1 MGRKIR
7 EPAHEKGTA
16 IRYAISVMLNLG
28 ESANLQLSDVAPALV
43 TDRNAGPMTL
53 NERVHALFDQLHVPV
68 FRYLL
73 RRTRDSGR
81 AEDLTQETF
90 GKALARLPQLR
101 EPERAKAWLFRI
113 LRNLYLHKVRDQ
125 KRHKVV
131 PLDAVGDLPGREADE
146 TMPEIDPARLQQALN
161 DLDESFRT
169 PIILFYFEEFSYR
182 DIAEQMDLP
191 IGTVMSRL
199 ARAKAYLRSRL
210 LPANEA
216 EGNGTNNESAA
227 AAPKR
232 VTDGVP

>member
-1 MGRKIR
+1 MPSAGGLHHLID
-7 EPAHEKGTA
+7 AHYEVLY
-16 IRYAISVMLNLG
+16 RYAYRLSG
-28 ESANLQLSDVAPALV
+28 SAAD
-43 TDRNAGPMTL
+43 
-53 NERVHALFDQLHVPV
+53 
-68 FRYLL
+68 
-73 RRTRDSGR
+73 

-131 PLDAVGDLPGREADE
+131 PLDAVGDLPGRGAEE
-146 TMPEIDPARLQQALN
+146 MPEIDPAKLQQALN
-161 DLDESFRT
+161 ELDEAFRT

-199 ARAKAYLRSRL
+199 ARGKAYLKTRL
-210 LPANEA
+210 APPDDPDGTGPLPDK
-216 EGNGTNNESAA
+216 
-227 AAPKR
+227 AAPGPKK